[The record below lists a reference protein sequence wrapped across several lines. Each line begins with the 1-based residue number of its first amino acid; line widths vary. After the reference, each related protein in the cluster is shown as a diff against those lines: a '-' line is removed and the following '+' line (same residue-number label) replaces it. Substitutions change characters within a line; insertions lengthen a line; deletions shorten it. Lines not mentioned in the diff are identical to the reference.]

1 MKAMLCFAVV
11 IVVTVFASAQTAS
24 CAAARRCRSSAQTAS
39 APKSNWLADSVIRNG
54 DVMQMD
60 GHVKIAAC
68 SVITADHAVGGP
80 NANDTEL
87 TGNVHLTLTNG
98 VDSLSER

>member
-11 IVVTVFASAQTAS
+11 IVVTVFA
-24 CAAARRCRSSAQTAS
+24 SAQTAS

-68 SVITADHAVGGP
+68 SIITADHAVGGP

-98 VDSLSER
+98 VDSLSDR